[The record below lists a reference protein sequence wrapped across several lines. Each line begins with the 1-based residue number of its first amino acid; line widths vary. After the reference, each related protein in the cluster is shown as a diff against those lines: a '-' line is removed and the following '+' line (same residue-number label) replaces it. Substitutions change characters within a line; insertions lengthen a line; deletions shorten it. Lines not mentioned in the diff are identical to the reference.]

1 MPKSFFALLIIGR
14 NRSSRPPLRLALEKG
29 NDLELNRSIGNVTFD
44 KVSCANSGVCSLQF
58 FYFNVETAI
67 SDAQVST

>member
-1 MPKSFFALLIIGR
+1 M
-14 NRSSRPPLRLALEKG
+14 RLALEKG